1 MEVILKEEIRK
12 LGSKGD
18 VVRVANGYA
27 RNFLFPKQKAMP
39 ATAANKSQ
47 IDQMKTA
54 SDREAASLRGDADKL
69 GEQLKE
75 LSIEITARAGDSD
88 QLFGSVTS
96 RDVAAYLKE
105 KGYTI
110 DRHKILINKP
120 IRMVGEHEIS
130 LHIHRDIDVPMIVK
144 VLAEGRED
152 EPDEED
158 GEFLDVPPGEEG
170 EAVAAAAET
179 DEATVEASAEEP
191 AEESADAEADSEAEP
206 ESKEE

>member
-69 GEQLKE
+69 AEQLKE
-75 LSIEITARAGDSD
+75 LTIEITARAGDSD

-96 RDVAAYLKE
+96 RDVAAYLEE

-130 LHIHRDIDVPMIVK
+130 LHIHRDIDVPMIVR

-152 EPDEED
+152 EPDEEE
-158 GEFLDVPPGEEG
+158 GEFLDAPPEEG
-170 EAVAAAAET
+170 EAVEAAAET
-179 DEATVEASAEEP
+179 DEATAEASAEEP
-191 AEESADAEADSEAEP
+191 AEESADAEADSEP
-206 ESKEE
+206 ETKE

>member
-27 RNFLFPKQKAMP
+27 RNYLFPQQKAMP
-39 ATAANKSQ
+39 ATAANKNQ
-47 IDQMKTA
+47 IEEMKA
-54 SDREAASLRGDADKL
+54 AADREAASLRGDADKL
-69 GEQLKE
+69 AEQLKE
-75 LSIEITARAGDSD
+75 LTIEITARAGDSD

-96 RDVAAYLKE
+96 RDVAAYLEE

-158 GEFLDVPPGEEG
+158 GEFLDAPPDEES
-170 EAVAAAAET
+170 EAVEAAEET
-179 DEATVEASAEEP
+179 DEITAEASAEE
-191 AEESADAEADSEAEP
+191 ATEESADAEADSDAEP
-206 ESKEE
+206 ETKEE